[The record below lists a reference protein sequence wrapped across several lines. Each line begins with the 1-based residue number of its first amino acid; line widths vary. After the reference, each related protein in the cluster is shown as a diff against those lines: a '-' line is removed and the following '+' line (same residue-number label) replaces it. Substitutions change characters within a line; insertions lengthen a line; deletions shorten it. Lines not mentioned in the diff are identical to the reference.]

1 MCTKGAQREE
11 NYNKEEKGGGEGGER
26 KESTNSAT
34 RVF

>member
-11 NYNKEEKGGGEGGER
+11 NYNIEEKGGEGGER